1 MSNGQ
6 QKKKSSSTSRS
17 RRRVAR
23 EKAGAGYSDQTH
35 PRSALADSVDLD
47 RIRGRL
53 EPVVR
58 QFDLVLEDVTAR
70 GAGNGQTLSV
80 IVDLR
85 EDEEGSVALDTI
97 AEVSRA
103 LSATLDEADDE
114 PESEYLLEVSSP
126 GATRKLTEPRHWM
139 RSRGR
144 LVRITMGGG
153 SFLARLEDTDGATAT
168 IRRKRDTPKGVPEKY
183 EEAERLD
190 LDGVERAHVEVEFNQ

>member
-6 QKKKSSSTSRS
+6 QKKTSSTSRS
-17 RRRVAR
+17 RRKVAR
-23 EKAGAGYSDQTH
+23 EKANAGYSDRAH
-35 PRSALADSVDLD
+35 PRSALADSVDLE

-53 EPVVR
+53 EPVVE
-58 QFDLVLEDVTAR
+58 QFDLVLEDITAR

-80 IVDLR
+80 VVDLA
-85 EDEEGSVALDTI
+85 EDKEGSVALDTI

-103 LSATLDEADDE
+103 LSAALDEADDE

-126 GATRKLTEPRHWM
+126 GATRKLTEPRHWK

-144 LVRITMGGG
+144 LVRIVTARAN
-153 SFLARLEDTDGATAT
+153 FLARLEETDGSTAT

-183 EEAERLD
+183 EESERLD
-190 LDGVERAHVEVEFNQ
+190 LGDVQKAHVEVEFNQ